1 MITPKPKK
9 CKGTGIAKGYGCG
22 EPEYLH
28 RYGLCLSCFKEWLF
42 NTEAGKQVLQKT
54 QIKAKV
60 KIQKE
65 LKQEQR
71 KAKDESRKKSYYEKK
86 LQNEINTIVR
96 LIDTD
101 KGCIS
106 CEHGWNGKATRQF
119 HACHRKSIGSNPSI
133 RYNLFNI
140 YKGCSICNNWKSG
153 NEREY
158 DKGIVKYYGQ
168 EMLDYINSLPGKYPE
183 IHLTKEDLQE
193 KLVIARQIKS
203 DILKG
208 QDYTRKEVNERLG
221 IYK

>member
-1 MITPKPKK
+1 MITPKRRK

-22 EPEYLH
+22 NPEYLH
-28 RYGLCLSCFKEWLF
+28 RYGLCLSCFKKWLF
-42 NTEAGKQVLQKT
+42 NTEEGKQVLQKT

-60 KIQKE
+60 KTEKE
-65 LKQEQR
+65 IKKEQR
-71 KAKDESRKKSYYEKK
+71 KAKDESRKKSYYEGK
-86 LQNEINTIVR
+86 LQDEINTIVR
-96 LIDTD
+96 LIDAD

-106 CEHGWNGKATRQF
+106 CEHGWNGKPTRQF
-119 HACHRKSIGSNPSI
+119 HAGHRKSVGSNATL
-133 RYNLFNI
+133 RYHLFNNF
-140 YKGCSICNNWKSG
+140 KQCSICNNFKSA

-168 EMLDYINSLPGKYPE
+168 EMLDYINSLPALYPA
-183 IHLTKEDLQE
+183 IHLTKEDLKE

-208 QDYTRKEVNERLG
+208 QDYTRQEVNERLG